1 MAARLA
7 ALSTCGYTEAPAMIP
22 NKRSDQGFCLEP
34 PDGIEPSTYALR
46 VRRSSRLS

>member
-1 MAARLA
+1 L
-7 ALSTCGYTEAPAMIP
+7 GNDEAQAGDLGI
-22 NKRSDQGFCLEP
+22 RGEP